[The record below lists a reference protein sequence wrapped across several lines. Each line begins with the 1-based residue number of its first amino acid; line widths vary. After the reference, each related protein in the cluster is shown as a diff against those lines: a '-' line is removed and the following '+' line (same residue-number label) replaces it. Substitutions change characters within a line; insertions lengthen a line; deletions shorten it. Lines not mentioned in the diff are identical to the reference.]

1 MTMVDTRSG
10 PILVV
15 DDYADG
21 REMLAEYLTFRGF
34 SVASAQSGVEA
45 ISVAAQVHPAIVLM
59 DLRMPDLD
67 GWEATR
73 LLRKDPQTRQVMIV
87 AVTAHA
93 LATEVERALDAGCD
107 AVVSKPYDLASFADA
122 LIIALRK
129 GPGAVKEFGAR
140 TRTETLPKP
149 SRQTTRP
156 ETRRPANPESDC
168 AKTTA
173 SPPRISE

>member
-1 MTMVDTRSG
+1 LDTLLAG
-10 PILVV
+10 PVLVV

-45 ISVAAQVHPAIVLM
+45 ISVAERFRPAIVLM
-59 DLRMPDLD
+59 DLRMPDMD

-73 LLRKDPQTRQVMIV
+73 RLRADPKTRETMIV

-93 LATEVERALDAGCD
+93 LATEVKRALDAGCD

-122 LIIALRK
+122 LRLALHE
-129 GPGAVKEFGAR
+129 GPQAVKEFGAQ
-140 TRTETLPKP
+140 TRRETWP
-149 SRQTTRP
+149 SRSRP
-156 ETRRPANPESDC
+156 TPVE
-168 AKTTA
+168 K
-173 SPPRISE
+173 